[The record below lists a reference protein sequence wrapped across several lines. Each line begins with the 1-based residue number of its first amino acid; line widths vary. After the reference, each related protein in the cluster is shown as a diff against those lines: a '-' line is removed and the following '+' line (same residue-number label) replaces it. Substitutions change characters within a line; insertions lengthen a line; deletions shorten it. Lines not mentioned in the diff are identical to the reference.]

1 MPRAAPTAFPTLA
14 VRSLTGVDLV
24 LPGEFPTARAVVAVA
39 FRRRQQADV
48 DTWMPALLALED
60 GHDDLR
66 AYELPCIG
74 RRWSAGRRVIDGG
87 MVAGIPDPDARARTL
102 TSYTDVGA
110 VQRALGLRDAEE
122 IAVVLTDRRGRI
134 AWMGTG
140 PWTAAAGDAL
150 AQAAGPR
157 RR

>member
-1 MPRAAPTAFPTLA
+1 MPRAAPTAFPTLEA
-14 VRSLTGVDLV
+14 RSLTGVDLV
-24 LPGEFPTARAVVAVA
+24 LPAQFPAARAVVAVA

-48 DTWMPALLALED
+48 DTWLPALLELEEL
-60 GHDDLR
+60 HDDLR

-87 MVAGIPDPDARARTL
+87 MVAGIPDADARARTL

-110 VQRALGLRDAEE
+110 VRRTLGLRDAEE

-140 PWTAAAGDAL
+140 PWTPAAGAAL
-150 AQAAGPR
+150 AQAAAPR